1 MSSTRRGAPAQP
13 GQPDPISMI
22 SEKRA
27 MDDTHSTVARGE
39 RARAELALTADALK
53 GLRQAALEEIVV
65 TPPDQ
70 AVKRER
76 LIVCAQLIEALKAAL
91 QDSVDAGEV
100 ANYRL
105 KLAEQ
110 NLLRP

>member
-1 MSSTRRGAPAQP
+1 MSN
-13 GQPDPISMI
+13 D
-22 SEKRA
+22 
-27 MDDTHSTVARGE
+27 HSTVARGE
-39 RARAELALTADALK
+39 RARAELVLTEAALK
-53 GLRQAALEEIVV
+53 GLRQAALEEIVI

-70 AVKRER
+70 ATKRER
-76 LIVCAQLIEALKAAL
+76 LIVCAQVIDALRAAL